1 MSATLRRTKKAD
13 RKTAIKELMACLID
27 VTDERFYVKFADD
40 DGGAHIT
47 AIIERDD
54 DDKVSFK
61 KRIPSPFMGWRSI
74 MLFVPKG
81 YIDVFYGKK
90 GSE

>member
-1 MSATLRRTKKAD
+1 MSAALKRADKAPKD
-13 RKTAIKELMACLID
+13 EAIKELMGCLVD
-27 VTDERFYVKFADD
+27 VTDERFFVKFQDD
-40 DGGAHIT
+40 DGGSHIT

-54 DDKVSFK
+54 DDQVSIK

-81 YIDVFYGKK
+81 YIEVFCK
-90 GSE
+90 